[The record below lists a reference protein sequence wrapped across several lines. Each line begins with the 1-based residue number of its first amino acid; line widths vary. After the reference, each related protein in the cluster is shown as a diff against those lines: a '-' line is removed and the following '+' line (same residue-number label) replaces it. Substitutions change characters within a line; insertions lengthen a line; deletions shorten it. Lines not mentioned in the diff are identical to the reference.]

1 MSEKITR
8 GEFLKKMFGKA
19 AEEVGKA
26 VDRKVASMV
35 PKGIRPPWSLNET
48 LFLSTCE
55 KCGGC
60 GEICPEGI
68 IYYFNSRAGIAAQ
81 TPYLEFKDSYCTFC
95 GECVKV
101 CPSGALNFENG
112 IKDLGLARI
121 SSNRCSPAHEAGCSY
136 CLDNCPEGA
145 IVMSDEGFARV
156 VESDCNGCGACV
168 VGCKG
173 EAIRISK

>member
-8 GEFLKKMFGKA
+8 NQFFKKLFGVA

-35 PKGIRPPWSLNET
+35 PKGIRPPWSLKET
-48 LFLSTCE
+48 HFLATCE

-68 IYYFNSRAGIAAQ
+68 IYYFNSSAGLAAQ
-81 TPYLEFKDSYCTFC
+81 TPYLKFEDAFCTYC

-101 CPSGALNFENG
+101 CPSGALHFDNG
-112 IKDLGLARI
+112 IKNLGIAKI
-121 SSNRCSPAHEAGCSY
+121 SSGLCSPAHEAGCTY
-136 CLDNCPEGA
+136 CLDRCPENA
-145 IVMSDEGFARV
+145 IVMSEEGFATV
-156 VESDCNGCGACV
+156 VEDDCNGCGACV
-168 VGCKG
+168 VGCEGK
-173 EAIRISK
+173 AIKVRK